1 MSTVR
6 KLKVTDVEISQILLM
21 RDMKKKLSKKLEK
34 LSDELKDIE
43 NQVIELIECGAD
55 LECDFNISV
64 NESYKTYPKYKE
76 ELEKR
81 LGEKVIKEIIGSTQP
96 QQFKKLVIAA

>member
-1 MSTVR
+1 MSTAR

-21 RDMKKKLSKKLEK
+21 REMKKKLSKKLEK

-81 LGEKVIKEIIGSTQP
+81 LGEKVIKEIIDSTQP